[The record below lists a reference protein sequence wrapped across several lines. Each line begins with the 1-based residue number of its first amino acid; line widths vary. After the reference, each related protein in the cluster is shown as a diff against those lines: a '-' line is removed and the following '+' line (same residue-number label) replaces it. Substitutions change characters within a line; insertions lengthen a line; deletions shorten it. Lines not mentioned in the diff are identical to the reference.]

1 MTGQRPVIF
10 PSAHVCACLRKG
22 RPAASAR
29 QLCTK
34 KSGDTMQPA
43 NCFRTGS
50 VI

>member
-1 MTGQRPVIF
+1 MTGQRPVVF
-10 PSAHVCACLRKG
+10 PSAGIRTKVGPRSLR
-22 RPAASAR
+22 RP
-29 QLCTK
+29 LCTK

>member
-10 PSAHVCACLRKG
+10 PSAGIRTKVGPRSLRG
-22 RPAASAR
+22 L
-29 QLCTK
+29 LCTE